1 RPAEDRRAR
10 SRYRT
15 ATRRRPHR
23 QYPGVAGRCHMTSAE
38 SRLDE
43 ELTATGGGAPAWRRL
58 SPPKPLVPPVQELAG
73 ALLPIA
79 GIFVAGSTSGHD
91 WWGLASLGIVIAAGM
106 LRWLTTTYRITP
118 DYVQV
123 RRGLLRRRELSV
135 PRDRV
140 RTVDVTAHAIHRIVG
155 LARGPGGPGRAGR
168 KGGGGGAGGAEPGR
182 GGRAAGGAAA
192 PPATAGDAGRDSA
205 SSANSHHRPAGGR
218 ACPAPARLGAVR
230 AV

>member
-155 LARGPGGPGRAGR
+155 LTRVTVGTGRSDR
-168 KGGGGGAGGAEPGR
+168 KADGVRLDGLDTAE
-182 GGRAAGGAAA
+182 A
-192 PPATAGDAGRDSA
+192 
-205 SSANSHHRPAGGR
+205 
-218 ACPAPARLGAVR
+218 ARLREELLHRRPRPETPA
-230 AV
+230 ATEPTATTDQPEINQPD